1 MRMLHFNSKNPV
13 RNQDEESYKVLIL
26 DDVTKNIVAPL
37 IRVDELRS
45 HGVTLHMQLVSDRQ
59 PIPDVAAV
67 YFVEPTEEVIRRII
81 EDVTKGVYDTFY
93 LNFSSKLSQLMMEKL
108 ANGLVEGNASARVV
122 HVFDQYARF
131 ISLDSGLF
139 SLGLP
144 DAYLELN
151 DPQSK
156 DTTIEKNIN
165 NIVDGIFCTLATTGV
180 VPVICSPPGGAA
192 EHVARALDQQIR
204 ESLKNRMNVF
214 NESTGPGLSSSLER
228 PLLCLFDRNF
238 ELSVA
243 IQHAWAYKPLV
254 HDVLGLKLNRTS
266 ASEYLGGKAYDVGT
280 HDFFWEAYGKEQFP
294 KIAEEVENELKLYK
308 QAVEELNR
316 STGANIDPNAAM
328 DPSELMSNSTRGLKS
343 ALTALPELTEKKKN
357 IDKHTNIATGLL
369 QVIKERK
376 LDHFYTLE
384 EDLISGKRDVE
395 DVVGRIH
402 GEEGTARDKLRF
414 ALVWLLTLPS
424 VPSEEECASLESAL
438 QTCNCDMNAWN
449 YVKRMRRMNLMG
461 KSKQGGGGGGASDP
475 ALATQFAADFLGS
488 TFGQGLTNLTKGVK
502 NLLTGE
508 QEAAVTVAVDALMSG
523 KSSPETQGYLVL
535 DPKGAPGNARTSES
549 SYKEAIVFLIGGGN
563 YNEWSSLASWA
574 SRAQP
579 TPKSVIY
586 GATDILNGEEMLETL
601 EALGRKN

>member
-59 PIPDVAAV
+59 PIPDVSAV

-214 NESTGPGLSSSLER
+214 NESTGPGL
-228 PLLCLFDRNF
+228 
-238 ELSVA
+238 
-243 IQHAWAYKPLV
+243 
-254 HDVLGLKLNRTS
+254 
-266 ASEYLGGKAYDVGT
+266 
-280 HDFFWEAYGKEQFP
+280 
-294 KIAEEVENELKLYK
+294 
-308 QAVEELNR
+308 
-316 STGANIDPNAAM
+316 
-328 DPSELMSNSTRGLKS
+328 
-343 ALTALPELTEKKKN
+343 
-357 IDKHTNIATGLL
+357 
-369 QVIKERK
+369 
-376 LDHFYTLE
+376 
-384 EDLISGKRDVE
+384 
-395 DVVGRIH
+395 
-402 GEEGTARDKLRF
+402 
-414 ALVWLLTLPS
+414 
-424 VPSEEECASLESAL
+424 
-438 QTCNCDMNAWN
+438 
-449 YVKRMRRMNLMG
+449 
-461 KSKQGGGGGGASDP
+461 
-475 ALATQFAADFLGS
+475 
-488 TFGQGLTNLTKGVK
+488 
-502 NLLTGE
+502 
-508 QEAAVTVAVDALMSG
+508 
-523 KSSPETQGYLVL
+523 
-535 DPKGAPGNARTSES
+535 
-549 SYKEAIVFLIGGGN
+549 
-563 YNEWSSLASWA
+563 
-574 SRAQP
+574 
-579 TPKSVIY
+579 
-586 GATDILNGEEMLETL
+586 
-601 EALGRKN
+601 